1 MAVKYNVIQKA
12 YPGDPT
18 GPKKFY
24 ANSIADGEV
33 SLRNLS
39 KEIAQTSSI
48 SESDVYATL
57 IDLAKM
63 LSKHLSDGKIVR
75 LGDFGS
81 FQISISSE
89 GMDAMNK
96 VNSASI
102 KSAKILFRPGLDLRD
117 TLATLKYEKKKQLR

>member
-1 MAVKYNVIQKA
+1 MAIKYNVIQKA

-24 ANSIADGEV
+24 ANSIADGEI
-33 SLRNLS
+33 SLRRLS
-39 KEIAQTSSI
+39 KEIAQTFSV
-48 SESDVYATL
+48 SESDVYASL

-63 LSKHLSDGKIVR
+63 LAKHLADGKIVR

-89 GMDAMNK
+89 GADSISK
-96 VNSASI
+96 VTSASI
-102 KSAKILFRPGLDLRD
+102 KNAKILFRPGIDLRE
-117 TLATLKYEKKKQLR
+117 TLATLKYEKKKS

>member
-89 GMDAMNK
+89 GVDTANK

-117 TLATLKYEKKKQLR
+117 TLATLKYEKKK

>member
-1 MAVKYNVIQKA
+1 MAIKYNVIQKA

-24 ANSIADGEV
+24 ANSIADGEI
-33 SLRNLS
+33 SLRRLS
-39 KEIAQTSSI
+39 KEIAQTSSV
-48 SESDVYATL
+48 SESDVYASL

-63 LSKHLSDGKIVR
+63 LAKHLADGKIVR

-89 GMDAMNK
+89 GADSISK
-96 VNSASI
+96 VTSASI
-102 KSAKILFRPGLDLRD
+102 KNAKILFRAGIDLRE
-117 TLATLKYEKKKQLR
+117 TLATLKYEKKKS

>member
-63 LSKHLSDGKIVR
+63 LSKHLADGRIVR

-81 FQISISSE
+81 FQISLSSE
-89 GMDAMNK
+89 GADATNK
-96 VNSASI
+96 VNASLI
-102 KSAKILFRPGLDLRD
+102 KGSKILFRPGLDLRD
-117 TLATLKYEKKKQLR
+117 TLATLKYEKKK

>member
-12 YPGDPT
+12 YPGDS
-18 GPKKFY
+18 GGLKKFY
-24 ANSIADGEV
+24 ASSVADGEV

-39 KEIAQTSSI
+39 KEIAQTSSV

-117 TLATLKYEKKKQLR
+117 TLATLKYEKKK

>member
-12 YPGDPT
+12 YPGNPT
-18 GPKKFY
+18 APKKFY

-39 KEIAQTSSI
+39 KEIAQTSSV

-63 LSKHLSDGKIVR
+63 LSKHLSNGKIVR
-75 LGDFGS
+75 FGDFGS

-89 GMDAMNK
+89 GMDSQSK
-96 VNSASI
+96 VNASSI
-102 KSAKILFRPGLDLRD
+102 KSAKILFRPGIDLKD
-117 TLATLKYEKKKQLR
+117 TLATLKFEKKK

>member
-12 YPGDPT
+12 YPGDS
-18 GPKKFY
+18 GGLKKFY
-24 ANSIADGEV
+24 ASSVADGEV

-39 KEIAQTSSI
+39 KEIAQTSSV

-89 GMDAMNK
+89 GVDTANK

-117 TLATLKYEKKKQLR
+117 TLATLKYEKKK

>member
-24 ANSIADGEV
+24 VNSIADGEV

-39 KEIAQTSSI
+39 KEIAQTSSV

-89 GMDAMNK
+89 GVDTANK
-96 VNSASI
+96 VNSTLI
-102 KSAKILFRPGLDLRD
+102 KGAKILFRPGLDLRD
-117 TLATLKYEKKKQLR
+117 TLATLKYEKKK

>member
-12 YPGDPT
+12 YPGDPMA
-18 GPKKFY
+18 PKKFY

-89 GMDAMNK
+89 GMDVMNK

-117 TLATLKYEKKKQLR
+117 TLATLKYEKKK